1 MLGHTSIK
9 TTQIYSK
16 VVDTKISQDMKA
28 LKEKLSTVKP
38 VSEGK
43 IVNL

>member
-16 VVDTKISQDMKA
+16 VVDVKISQDMKV
-28 LKEKLSTVKP
+28 LKEKMASKP
-38 VSEGK
+38 THPQTKV
-43 IVNL
+43 INL